1 MTVTQQEELNL
12 LLYLDGKKKDSA
24 ISVKN
29 SSLKPEKQT
38 ADNSKI
44 CSTFFSVNEKLFVHL
59 TFSFT
64 LRSGCALL
72 INQIHCPRF
81 FFLIGQV
88 EPLPHSG
95 ASDATSSRILHV
107 RLFLCLT
114 ESLAVGQ
121 KERVPDGS
129 GALDTKH
136 FPSREKRG
144 AHE

>member
-1 MTVTQQEELNL
+1 M
-12 LLYLDGKKKDSA
+12 
-24 ISVKN
+24 IRPSVWEN
-29 SSLKPEKQT
+29 SSRKAEKQAAGGVDET
-38 ADNSKI
+38 LK
-44 CSTFFSVNEKLFVHL
+44 SVLLNEKLFVHL

-72 INQIHCPRF
+72 INQIHCPQF

-107 RLFLCLT
+107 RLFLCLN

-129 GALDTKH
+129 GALDTTH